1 MEIAVLVDLERCIKS
16 PVLIAD
22 RKQKFLSNPM
32 AQDRFTVG
40 IAIQNEDQKD
50 TKITDNN
57 ARISF

>member
-16 PVLIAD
+16 PVLIAA

>member
-1 MEIAVLVDLERCIKS
+1 MVDLERCIKS
-16 PVLIAD
+16 PVLIAA